1 MFNIGGSEMVML
13 AILALLVFGPE
24 GLPGIIKNVMRTV
37 RAVRAAA
44 RDFQSE
50 VSTALEIENE
60 RIDKSKRR
68 RRTAPLNSSSLSG
81 EVPNSID
88 EALPQLPEGEDLAQL
103 FEKGEDVSPE
113 ENAETEDASRE
124 VEEAEALETLE
135 APEKEEPETESP
147 ESSSQLPEDD
157 DDGPGLPMVRKK
169 VEETA

>member
-1 MFNIGGSEMVML
+1 MVVL
-13 AILALLVFGPE
+13 AILALLIFGPE

-37 RAVRAAA
+37 KAVRAAA
-44 RDFQSE
+44 SDFQSE

-81 EVPNSID
+81 EVPSNID
-88 EALPQLPEGEDLAQL
+88 EALPQLQ
-103 FEKGEDVSPE
+103 EKSQDSAPDES
-113 ENAETEDASRE
+113 AEP
-124 VEEAEALETLE
+124 ALEL
-135 APEKEEPETESP
+135 EEPEIHAPLEEESLETER
-147 ESSSQLPEDD
+147 SQDLEKLETDDDD